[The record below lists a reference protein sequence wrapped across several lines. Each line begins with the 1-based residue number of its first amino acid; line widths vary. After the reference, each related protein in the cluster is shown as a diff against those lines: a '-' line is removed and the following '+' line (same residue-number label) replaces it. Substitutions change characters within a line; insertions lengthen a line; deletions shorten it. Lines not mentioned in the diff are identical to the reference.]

1 MDAQTTWMLLVAGLL
16 LAALGAAGGV
26 LRARRPLAWHAMV
39 PWNGLAFAGVASALL
54 AAVHLV
60 SLLRALPPA

>member
-1 MDAQTTWMLLVAGLL
+1 MDVETTWWLLGIGLAMAAGG
-16 LAALGAAGGV
+16 ALGGV
-26 LRARRPLAWHAMV
+26 LRARAPLAWHAHL

-60 SLLRALPPA
+60 SLLRAG